1 MRDSSRLLLI
11 SLNDRFV
18 NPKGG
23 VRTVFHIYLTVA
35 YLYVLWRFIVP
46 LPVGRGWRA
55 LLAVGLLIIS
65 KYHLILIAV
74 YGTMFSPEVP
84 RAAVLV
90 AGWLFC
96 AFVLVMVLT
105 LVTDLIC
112 AALAIRRMVV
122 MKDVF
127 GGRLRS
133 AIALAALL
141 LSAVGVYQ
149 AVQVPGVHRVEVTV
163 QHLPRSLDG
172 LRIVQLTDLHISRL
186 FQADWVE
193 GVVSRANALNA
204 DAILIT
210 GDLID
215 GTVEARKNDVAPLS
229 KLTAPL
235 GVIAIPGNHEYYFD
249 ADQWIAEFK
258 RLGMQVLVNEHVIL
272 RKGADQLIVA
282 GVTDEAAPAYG
293 HKGPDLA
300 EALAGAPKDVPT
312 ILLKHRPQ
320 GAPDSAAASVGLQLS
335 GHTHGGMITGLDLV
349 AGYANQGFI
358 SGHYD
363 VGKMRLYVSNG
374 TALWNGFPI
383 RLGVPAEITEIV
395 LRASPTLNEHPVRR
409 TFL

>member
-1 MRDSSRLLLI
+1 MRDSSHVLLI
-11 SLNDRFV
+11 PLNDYHV
-18 NPKGG
+18 NPLGG
-23 VRTVFHIYLTVA
+23 VFIVFHIYLTIA
-35 YLYVLWRFIVP
+35 YLYVLWRFVLP
-46 LPVGRGWRA
+46 LPIGRGWRVLLATA
-55 LLAVGLLIIS
+55 LLITS

-112 AALAIRRMVV
+112 GVLATRRKVS
-122 MKDVF
+122 MKDLF
-127 GGRLRS
+127 DGRLRS
-133 AIALAALL
+133 AIAFAALL

-149 AVQVPGVHRVEVTV
+149 AVQLPGVRRVEITV
-163 QHLPRSLDG
+163 EHLPRSLDG

-215 GTVEARKNDVAPLS
+215 GTVEARRNDVAPLS

-258 RLGMQVLVNEHVIL
+258 CLGMRVLVNEHVIL

-282 GVTDEAAPAYG
+282 GVTDEAAPAFG
-293 HKGPDLA
+293 HEGPDLA
-300 EALAGAPKDVPT
+300 QALVGAPKDVPT

-320 GAPDSAAASVGLQLS
+320 GASESAAAGVGLQLS

-358 SGHYD
+358 SGNYD
-363 VGKMRLYVSNG
+363 VGRMKLYVSNG

-395 LRASPTLNEHPVRR
+395 LRASPTLNEHTARR

>member
-1 MRDSSRLLLI
+1 M
-11 SLNDRFV
+11 
-18 NPKGG
+18 
-23 VRTVFHIYLTVA
+23 FHVYLTIA
-35 YLYVLWRFIVP
+35 YLYVLWRYIIP
-46 LPVGRGWRA
+46 LPIGRGCRA
-55 LLAVGLLIIS
+55 LLAAALLVIS
-65 KYHLILIAV
+65 KYHLTLIAV

-84 RAAVLV
+84 RAAVMV

-112 AALAIRRMVV
+112 GVLAIRRKVL

-133 AIALAALL
+133 AIAAAALL

-149 AVQVPGVHRVEVTV
+149 AVQLPGVRRIEVTV
-163 QHLPRSLDG
+163 EHLPRSLDG

-193 GVVSRANALNA
+193 GVVSRANALNP

-249 ADQWIAEFK
+249 ADQWMAEFK
-258 RLGMQVLVNEHVIL
+258 RLGMQVLVNEHVVL
-272 RKGADQLIVA
+272 RKGADQLVIA
-282 GVTDEAAPAYG
+282 GVTDEAAPAFG
-293 HKGPDLA
+293 LKGPDLS
-300 EALAGAPKDVPT
+300 EALAGVPEGAPT

-320 GAPDSAAASVGLQLS
+320 GASDAAAAGVGLQLS
-335 GHTHGGMITGLDLV
+335 GHTHGGMISGLDLV

-358 SGHYD
+358 SGSYD
-363 VGKMRLYVSNG
+363 VGKMKLYVSNG
-374 TALWNGFPI
+374 TALWNGFPM

-395 LRASPTLNEHPVRR
+395 LRASPNLNEHTDRR
-409 TFL
+409 RFL

>member
-11 SLNDRFV
+11 PLNDCYV
-18 NPKGG
+18 NSQSG
-23 VRTVFHIYLTVA
+23 VFTLFHIYLTVA
-35 YLYVLWRFIVP
+35 YLYVLWRFVVP
-46 LPVGRGWRA
+46 LPIGRGWRV
-55 LLAVGLLIIS
+55 LLAAVLLIIS
-65 KYHLILIAV
+65 KYHLVLIAV

-84 RAAVLV
+84 RAVVLI

-96 AFVLVMVLT
+96 AFVLVLVLT
-105 LVTDLIC
+105 LLTDLASGIV
-112 AALAIRRMVV
+112 AVSRKVPL
-122 MKDVF
+122 KNVF

-133 AIALAALL
+133 AIAVTALL
-141 LSAVGVYQ
+141 FSAVGVYQ
-149 AVQVPGVHRVEVTV
+149 AVQLPAVRRVDVTIEN
-163 QHLPRSLDG
+163 LPRSLDG

-193 GVVSRANALNA
+193 GVVSRANALSA

-215 GTVEARKNDVAPLS
+215 GTVEARKKDVAPLS

-249 ADQWIAEFK
+249 ADQWIAEFE
-258 RLGMQVLVNEHVIL
+258 RLGMRVLVNEHAIL
-272 RKGADQLIVA
+272 LKGADQLVVA

-300 EALAGAPKDVPT
+300 QALASAPKDVPT
-312 ILLKHRPQ
+312 ILLKHRPV
-320 GAPDSAAASVGLQLS
+320 GASEAAAAGVGLQLS
-335 GHTHGGMITGLDLV
+335 GHTHGGMISGLDLI

-358 SGHYD
+358 SGSYD
-363 VGKMRLYVSNG
+363 VGKMKLYVSNG

-395 LRASPTLNEHPVRR
+395 LRASPTFNENTARR

>member
-1 MRDSSRLLLI
+1 LRDSSHVLLI
-11 SLNDRFV
+11 PLNDYHV
-18 NPKGG
+18 NPPGG
-23 VRTVFHIYLTVA
+23 VFIVFHIYLTIA
-35 YLYVLWRFIVP
+35 YLYVLWRFVLP
-46 LPVGRGWRA
+46 LPIGRGWRVLLATA
-55 LLAVGLLIIS
+55 LLITS

-96 AFVLVMVLT
+96 TFVLVMVLT

-112 AALAIRRMVV
+112 GVLATRRKVS
-122 MKDVF
+122 MKDLF
-127 GGRLRS
+127 DGRLRS
-133 AIALAALL
+133 AIAFAALL

-149 AVQVPGVHRVEVTV
+149 AVQLPGVRRVEVTV
-163 QHLPRSLDG
+163 EHLPRSLDG

-215 GTVEARKNDVAPLS
+215 GTVEARRNDVAPLS

-258 RLGMQVLVNEHVIL
+258 RLGMRVLVNEHVIL

-282 GVTDEAAPAYG
+282 GVTDEAAPAFG
-293 HKGPDLA
+293 HEGPDLA
-300 EALAGAPKDVPT
+300 QALVGAPKDVPT

-320 GAPDSAAASVGLQLS
+320 GAPESAAAGVGLQLS

-358 SGHYD
+358 SGNYD
-363 VGKMRLYVSNG
+363 VGKMKLYVSNG

-395 LRASPTLNEHPVRR
+395 LRASPTLNEHTARR

>member
-1 MRDSSRLLLI
+1 M
-11 SLNDRFV
+11 
-18 NPKGG
+18 
-23 VRTVFHIYLTVA
+23 FHVYLTIA
-35 YLYVLWRFIVP
+35 YLYVLWRFVIP
-46 LPVGRGWRA
+46 LPIGCSWRVLLAAA
-55 LLAVGLLIIS
+55 LLVIS
-65 KYHLILIAV
+65 KYHLILIAI

-84 RAAVLV
+84 RAAILI

-105 LVTDLIC
+105 LVTDLVCI
-112 AALAIRRMVV
+112 APAIRRKSLR
-122 MKDVF
+122 KDIF

-133 AIALAALL
+133 VIGLVALL

-149 AVQVPGVHRVEVTV
+149 AVQLPDVRRVEITV
-163 QHLPRSLDG
+163 ENLPGSLDG

-193 GVVSRANALNA
+193 RVVFRVNALNA

-215 GTVEARKNDVAPLS
+215 GTVEARKNDVAPLGR
-229 KLTAPL
+229 LTAPL

-249 ADQWIAEFK
+249 ANQWVAEFK

-272 RKGADQLIVA
+272 RKGADQLVVA
-282 GVTDEAAPAYG
+282 GVTDEAAPAFG
-293 HKGPDLA
+293 FKGPDLS
-300 EALAGAPKDVPT
+300 EALSGAPKDTPT
-312 ILLKHRPQ
+312 ILLKHRPA
-320 GAPDSAAASVGLQLS
+320 GASESAAAGVGLQLS
-335 GHTHGGMITGLDLV
+335 GHTHGGMISGLDLV

-363 VGKMRLYVSNG
+363 VGKMKLYVSNG

-383 RLGVPAEITEIV
+383 RLGVPAEIIEIV
-395 LRASPTLNEHPVRR
+395 LRASPTLNEHTARR